1 MSDYIISEEQ
11 LQTFDVAT
19 LAEDEYID
27 SEIFAEIRSHP
38 LSEEL
43 KAERGRV
50 IEELSNETK
59 IRNMHIENG
68 EFELETEG
76 VYGHQLIRL
85 LTDFYESNGGENYF
99 TMTVC
104 GRVRNKYRRYEITIR
119 NADGDKTPADT
130 IAELRKEIESS
141 RSDPTQQK
149 QPPSWKDEWD
159 DEEPESTRS
168 KP

>member
-50 IEELSNETK
+50 LDAVLK
-59 IRNMHIENG
+59 IKDN
-68 EFELETEG
+68 
-76 VYGHQLIRL
+76 
-85 LTDFYESNGGENYF
+85 TDFHF
-99 TMTVC
+99 TSD
-104 GRVRNKYRRYEITIR
+104 RIKFER
-119 NADGDKTPADT
+119 
-130 IAELRKEIESS
+130 EIESL
-141 RSDPTQQK
+141 RSSD
-149 QPPSWKDEWD
+149 
-159 DEEPESTRS
+159 
-168 KP
+168 